1 VASSSSLKE
10 IIMLSPTEG
19 FKNKECIFCKI
30 TAGTLPSEKVY
41 ENEHVFAF
49 RDISAQAPVHVLIIP
64 KKHIVDVLDVTG
76 DDSAVFQ
83 HLFLAAQ
90 QIAAKLGIAGSG
102 FRTVFNSG
110 DHACQTMYHL
120 HLHLLGGTQMGGSL
134 VG

>member
-1 VASSSSLKE
+1 
-10 IIMLSPTEG
+10 MQSPTDT
-19 FKNKECIFCKI
+19 FKNKECIFCKVI
-30 TAGTLPSEKVY
+30 AGTLPSEKVY
-41 ENEHVFAF
+41 ENEDVFAF
-49 RDISAQAPVHVLIIP
+49 RDISPQAPVHVLIVP
-64 KKHIVDVLDVTG
+64 KKHMVDVLDVSG
-76 DDSAVFQ
+76 DDGVVFQ
-83 HLFLAAQ
+83 NLFRAAQ

>member
-1 VASSSSLKE
+1 
-10 IIMLSPTEG
+10 MLSPTEA
-19 FKNKECIFCKI
+19 FKTKECIFCKI
-30 TAGTLPSEKVY
+30 VSGTLPCEKVY
-41 ENEHVFAF
+41 ENDNVFAF
-49 RDISAQAPVHVLIIP
+49 RDISPQAPVHILIVP
-64 KKHIVDVLDVTG
+64 KKHITDVLDVSVS
-76 DDSAVFQ
+76 DSGVFQ
-83 HLFLAAQ
+83 NLFQAAQ

>member
-1 VASSSSLKE
+1 
-10 IIMLSPTEG
+10 MQSPTDT

-30 TAGTLPSEKVY
+30 IAGTLPSEKVY
-41 ENEHVFAF
+41 ENEDVFAF
-49 RDISAQAPVHVLIIP
+49 RDISPQAPVHVLIVP
-64 KKHIVDVLDVTG
+64 KKHMVDVLDVSG
-76 DDSAVFQ
+76 DDGVVFQ
-83 HLFLAAQ
+83 NLFRAAQ